1 MRKWGFSRPNPGG
14 EPPREARGV
23 GHVPGGF
30 GDWPDVVGLWATG
43 AGPQRAW
50 NVSCVCVAHRSVA
63 GTSRVGAA
71 GPLQGAESPRGS
83 GPVRGAEAP
92 VPRGLSVVLN
102 LSGADPGSWEVEPGV
117 RPQRVSRL
125 ACPSHPCAW
134 AFGLPGSSRTL
145 SSERVCLPS
154 GEISSVPRRGPSVTT
169 GALSLSLLH
178 CRGLGSRGPLR
189 EACSGTPCLHSRWM
203 LPSPSESPH
212 ASGGCL
218 SPSPSRA
225 RLLQQAGQFADRVP
239 AVCPVLKIGPAA
251 GRRPPNVCSVMGG
264 RAYAVFRAHFA
275 GDDAKRSASLPG
287 PRRRLNPG

>member
-1 MRKWGFSRPNPGG
+1 MRKRGFSRPNPGG

-23 GHVPGGF
+23 RHVLGGF

-50 NVSCVCVAHRSVA
+50 NVSCVCVARRSVA

-125 ACPSHPCAW
+125 ACPSHPCAL
-134 AFGLPGSSRTL
+134 GLWPPRKQPHTVQ
-145 SSERVCLPS
+145 RACLPAERRNLFRAEARAVCDDRCS
-154 GEISSVPRRGPSVTT
+154 EPLSTALPRPRLTWPSPR
-169 GALSLSLLH
+169 SLLRH
-178 CRGLGSRGPLR
+178 PLSALALDASFTLRIASRVGWVPQPIPLTS
-189 EACSGTPCLHSRWM
+189 A
-203 LPSPSESPH
+203 
-212 ASGGCL
+212 
-218 SPSPSRA
+218 
-225 RLLQQAGQFADRVP
+225 P
-239 AVCPVLKIGPAA
+239 APTGWTVC
-251 GRRPPNVCSVMGG
+251 
-264 RAYAVFRAHFA
+264 
-275 GDDAKRSASLPG
+275 
-287 PRRRLNPG
+287 